1 MTRGLGWHQPVS
13 RPRRSLIS
21 GRMSSPRSEPT
32 PRRSR
37 PVGWR
42 LVKAACATLVLLW
55 LLSLLMVIV
64 YERRDTKRPAHAI
77 VVLGAA
83 QYDGKPSPVLRA
95 RVDHAIQLWRQG
107 LAPVLVMTGGRGEGD
122 TTTEAAVERRYA
134 ISKGVPAK
142 AILTEG
148 KSRSTSETLRNVAA
162 MMTKDRREVILVSDP
177 FHMFR
182 LAILARRYGLEPRT
196 SPTRTS
202 PISRNRGE
210 FWRYTLHESWKAPVA
225 FFFEFTD
232 RR

>member
-1 MTRGLGWHQPVS
+1 MTRGLGWHQPVR

-21 GRMSSPRSEPT
+21 GRMSRSSEPT
-32 PRRSR
+32 PRKSR

-42 LVKAACATLVLLW
+42 LVKTAVAAVFAVW
-55 LLSLLMVIV
+55 LLSLLMVVV

-95 RVDHAIQLWRQG
+95 RVDHAVQLWRQG
-107 LAPVLVMTGGRGEGD
+107 LAPILVMTGGRGEGD
-122 TTTEAAVERRYA
+122 TTSEAAVERRYA
-134 ISKGVPAK
+134 ISKGVPPR
-142 AILTEG
+142 AIMMEG
-148 KSRSTSETLRNVAA
+148 ASRSTSETLRNVAA
-162 MMTKDRREVILVSDP
+162 MMTRDRREVILVSDP

-182 LAILARRYGLEPRT
+182 LAILARRYGLRPRT

-202 PISRNRGE
+202 PISANRGE

-225 FFFEFTD
+225 FFFEFTG

>member
-1 MTRGLGWHQPVS
+1 M
-13 RPRRSLIS
+13 
-21 GRMSSPRSEPT
+21 SEPA

-42 LVKAACATLVLLW
+42 LVKASVATLFLLW
-55 LLSLLMVIV
+55 LTSLAMVIL

-83 QYDGKPSPVLRA
+83 QYDGKPSPVLKA
-95 RVDHAIQLWRQG
+95 RVDHAVQLWRRG
-107 LAPVLVMTGGRGEGD
+107 LAPILVMTGGRGEGD
-122 TTTEAAVERRYA
+122 TTSEAAVERRYA
-134 ISKGVPAK
+134 MSKGVPAS

-148 KSRSTSETLRNVAA
+148 ASRSTSESLRNVAA
-162 MMTKDRREVILVSDP
+162 MMRSDRREVILVSDP

-182 LAILARRYGLEPRT
+182 LAILARRYGLRPST

-202 PISRNRGE
+202 PISANRGE

-232 RR
+232 RQ

>member
-1 MTRGLGWHQPVS
+1 MVQPEASRRVS
-13 RPRRSLIS
+13 RPL
-21 GRMSSPRSEPT
+21 
-32 PRRSR
+32 
-37 PVGWR
+37 GWR
-42 LVKAACATLVLLW
+42 LAKSAVLLLIVSW
-55 LLSLLMVIV
+55 LVSLGLVIL
-64 YERRDTKRPAHAI
+64 YESRDTKRPAHAI

-107 LAPVLVMTGGRGEGD
+107 LAPVLVMTGGRGSGD

-134 ISKGVPAK
+134 ISKGVPAA
-142 AILTEG
+142 AILVETE
-148 KSRSTSETLRNVAA
+148 SRSTSQTLRNVAG

-182 LAILARRYGLEPRT
+182 LAILARRFGLRPRT

-202 PISRNRGE
+202 PISANRGQ

-232 RR
+232 AR